1 MCIIEDR
8 KEKII
13 SFMREE
19 QYKPLLFNELAIVL
33 DVPQKDM
40 NKFENLL
47 KELSKEGEIYITKKK
62 RYILPEKLNLF
73 RGRIQGNERGY
84 AFFIPDDEKV
94 NDFFIPANTLNG
106 AMHKDRVMVKLSRK
120 VSSNKKAEGEVI
132 KVLKRMNAQ
141 VVGTFEKSNN
151 FGFLVP
157 DDRRISGD
165 IFIPAGK
172 MNGAV
177 SGQKVVVN
185 IEKWPEAR
193 RNAEGRI
200 CEIIG
205 DKDKRDIDILCII
218 KGHNLK
224 EEFPEK
230 VINQTELIN
239 ETVTEK
245 SIEGRKDF
253 RNIKMITIDGEDAK
267 DLDDAV
273 SVELLEN
280 NCFRLGV
287 HIADVSNYV
296 TKNSPLDREALKR
309 GTSVYLVDRVI
320 PMLPKRLSNGI
331 CSLNPKTDRLCL
343 SVIMDIDSFGEVYN
357 HKIYESVINID
368 ERMTYTDVYSII
380 EENDKELIKK
390 YRHIY
395 KDLQNMRKLSEILSQ
410 KRKKRGAIDFDFG
423 ESKITLNEQGYAV
436 DIKKV
441 ELTIANKIIEEFMIL
456 CNETVAQEFFEKQIP
471 FIYRIHEKPD
481 SEKIEVFAQ
490 LVHNFGYKLKN
501 TKKIHSKNLQDLIN
515 KIKGQKEENLIS
527 NILLRSLKKAKYSH
541 INQGH
546 FGLASNNYCHFTSP
560 IRRYPDLM
568 IHRIIKEHIHHS
580 LTPNKRRL
588 FENSLPRICTA
599 CSDREREAEEAERET
614 VELKKAE
621 YMKNYIGE
629 VFRGVISGVT
639 SFGVFV
645 QLDNTVEGMV
655 DIFNMED
662 DDYFFNE
669 NEYSLIG
676 HNTNKNYR
684 IGDIVDVI
692 VLKVDVSLRR
702 IDFVFDENNK
712 SYKKKKKKHAKVKKR
727 RLRGK
732 RGKQ

>member
-1 MCIIEDR
+1 MSTMEER

-13 SFMREE
+13 SFMKEG
-19 QYKPLLFNELAIVL
+19 QYKPLLFNELAIIL
-33 DVPQKDM
+33 NVPQKDM
-40 NKFENLL
+40 NLFESLI
-47 KELSKEGEIYITKKK
+47 KELEEEGEIIKTKKK
-62 RYILPEKLNLF
+62 RYIHPQKLNLY
-73 RGRIQGNERGY
+73 RGRIQGNERGF

-94 NDFFIPANTLNG
+94 NDFFIPANALNG
-106 AMHKDRVMVKLSRK
+106 AMHKDKAMVKLSRK

-132 KVLKRMNAQ
+132 KVLERANTK

-157 DDRRISGD
+157 DDKRISGD
-165 IFIPAGK
+165 IFIPSGK
-172 MNGAV
+172 MKSAK
-177 SGQKVVVN
+177 SGQKVVVT

-193 RNAEGRI
+193 RNAEGAI
-200 CEIIG
+200 TEIIG
-205 DKDKRDIDILCII
+205 DKGKPGVDILCII
-218 KGHNLK
+218 KEHGLN

-230 VINQTELIN
+230 VNNHTESIN
-239 ETVTEK
+239 ETITKK
-245 SIEGRKDF
+245 SIEDRKDF

-273 SVELLEN
+273 SIEPLEN

-320 PMLPKRLSNGI
+320 PMLPKKLSNGI

-343 SVIMDIDSFGEVYN
+343 SVIMDVDSFGEVYK
-357 HKIYESVINID
+357 HKICESVINID
-368 ERMTYTDVYSII
+368 ERMNYTDVFRII
-380 EENDKELIKK
+380 EEKDKDLKKK
-390 YRHIY
+390 YQHIY
-395 KDLQNMRKLSEILSQ
+395 KDLQNMRKLCEILTA
-410 KRKKRGAIDFDFG
+410 KRQKRGAIDFDFG
-423 ESKITLNEQGYAV
+423 ESKVTLDERGYAIDV
-436 DIKKV
+436 KKS
-441 ELTIANKIIEEFMIL
+441 ELTIANRIIEEFMIL
-456 CNETVAQEFFEKQIP
+456 CNETVAQKFFEKQIP
-471 FIYRIHEKPD
+471 FVYRTHEKPD
-481 SEKIEVFAQ
+481 SEKIEAFSK
-490 LVHNFGYKLKN
+490 LVQRFGYKIKN
-501 TKKIHSKNLQDLIN
+501 TKKIHSKNLQNLLS

-527 NILLRSLKKAKYSH
+527 NIMLRSLKKAKYSH
-541 INQGH
+541 INHGH
-546 FGLASNNYCHFTSP
+546 FGLASSNYCHFTSP

-568 IHRIIKEHIHHS
+568 IHRIIKEHIHNK

-588 FENSLPRICTA
+588 LEKSLPNICTI

-614 VELKKAE
+614 IELKKAE

-629 VFRGVISGVT
+629 VFTGVISGVT

-655 DIFNMED
+655 DIYNMEY

-669 NEYSLIG
+669 NDYSLTG
-676 HNTNKNYR
+676 HYTNKNYR

-702 IDFVFDENNK
+702 IDFVFVENNK
-712 SYKKKKKKHAKVKKR
+712 GFNEKAKKNSKAKKKR
-727 RLRGK
+727 RKK
-732 RGKQ
+732 RRK